1 MDQNKWMRTEN
12 QEIKRER
19 SALAENDVNKWVTIL
34 ERNVKQIRKLT
45 CEDLISTECS
55 YWDVYQEGL
64 YLDRN
69 ITHHRSQLQEKKVFS

>member
-34 ERNVKQIRKLT
+34 VRNVKQIRKLT

-55 YWDVYQEGL
+55 Y
-64 YLDRN
+64 
-69 ITHHRSQLQEKKVFS
+69 